1 MSIYKRKDGTIYWY
15 KFMWQGKLVRE
26 STKQGNDKVARQM
39 EAAHRTSL
47 AKGEV
52 GLRERKPISLATFL
66 KQDFLPFVEAKF
78 KTAKPRTLLYYQYG
92 AKRLQ
97 SDFASLNLAEITD
110 QHAGQYARKHSD
122 LSPSTVNC
130 GLRTL
135 RRAVSLAHQWGR
147 LDRMPRITL
156 AKGERQ
162 RDRIVTDDEFFAY
175 IAKALQPWRDVATC
189 IFHVGICP
197 GELYRMRWE
206 HLLFIA
212 GDDWTPGKPLG
223 LIRIAEGKT
232 RARRRLLPM
241 MPQIE
246 EVYRVLKA
254 RWESAGRPSEGW
266 VFPSASKSGHFDQN
280 SAKNQHARALK
291 LSGVKPFE
299 PYCLRHTALTRLGE
313 HCDAFTLAKIAG
325 HSSITITQRYCHP
338 QADAIERAFLKLSGG
353 HNFGHS
359 ENMTL
364 DSEAGESAATPTME
378 KG

>member
-1 MSIYKRKDGTIYWY
+1 MIYKRGKVYWY
-15 KFMWQGKLVRE
+15 KFMWHGKLVRE

-52 GLRERKPISLATFL
+52 GIRERKAISLLDFL
-66 KQDFLPFVEAKF
+66 KHDFLPFCESKF
-78 KTAKPRTLLYYQYG
+78 GKVKPRTLLYYQYG
-92 AKRLQ
+92 ARTLQ
-97 SDFASLNLAEITD
+97 SDFASLNLSEITD
-110 QHAGQYARKHSD
+110 QHAGQYARKHAD

-135 RRAVSLAHQWGR
+135 RRVLSLAHQWGK
-147 LDRMPRITL
+147 LERMPRITL

-162 RDRIVTDDEFFAY
+162 RDRIVTDEEFAAY
-175 IAKALQPWRDVATC
+175 INHCLQPWHDVATC
-189 IFHVGICP
+189 IFHVGLCP

-206 HLLFIA
+206 HLLFLD
-212 GDDWTPGKPLG
+212 GEDWASGKPLG
-223 LIRIAEGKT
+223 LIQIAKGKT
-232 RARRRLLPM
+232 KARRRLLPM

-246 EVYRVLKA
+246 EVYLVLKA
-254 RWESAGRPSEGW
+254 RWEAAGRLSEGW
-266 VFPSASKSGHFDQN
+266 VFPSNSASGHFDEN
-280 SAKNQHARALK
+280 SSKNQHARALK

-338 QADAIERAFLKLSGG
+338 QADAIERAFLKLPGG
-353 HNFGHS
+353 HNSGHRHNPTPAS
-359 ENMTL
+359 EI
-364 DSEAGESAATPTME
+364 SETSASATIE

>member
-1 MSIYKRKDGTIYWY
+1 
-15 KFMWQGKLVRE
+15 MWQGRLVRE

-52 GLRERKPISLATFL
+52 GIRERKAISLSDFL
-66 KQDFLPFVEAKF
+66 KHDFLPFCESRFGKV
-78 KTAKPRTLLYYQYG
+78 KPRTLLYYQYG
-92 AKRLQ
+92 ARMLQ
-97 SDFASLNLAEITD
+97 SDFASLKLSEITD
-110 QHAGQYARKHSD
+110 QHAGEYARKHSD

-135 RRAVSLAHQWGR
+135 RRALSLAHQWGK

-156 AKGERQ
+156 AAGERQ
-162 RDRIVTDDEFFAY
+162 RDRVVTDDEFSVY
-175 IAKALQPWRDVATC
+175 IGKALQPWRDLATC
-189 IFHVGICP
+189 IFHIGICP
-197 GELYRMRWE
+197 GELYPLRWE
-206 HLLFIA
+206 HLLFI
-212 GDDWTPGKPLG
+212 DPEDWTPGKPLG

-232 RARRRLLPM
+232 KARRRLLPM
-241 MPQIE
+241 MPQIP
-246 EVYRVLKA
+246 EVYRVLKT
-254 RWESAGRPSEGW
+254 RWEVAGRPLEGW
-266 VFPSASKSGHFDQN
+266 VFPSDSKSGHFDQN
-280 SAKNQHARALK
+280 SAKNQHARALR

-353 HNFGHS
+353 HNFRHS
-359 ENMTL
+359 ENMALTSDPSGSVVTL
-364 DSEAGESAATPTME
+364 TME
-378 KG
+378 TR